1 MVAVKAQD
9 DFIFRPWIS
18 RCGTCQSAMD
28 QAWFFDVV
36 QVGDGGSSA
45 WTAKTSFRLEV
56 VSAILPLK
64 GWLNSSPDMM
74 YQARRRKG
82 GPEVCICWCDGSS
95 PKAQDRAL
103 TGGRVVGFMVL
114 FMNRWIKPG
123 TSASSR
129 WVGGGSSAWTARVSR

>member
-1 MVAVKAQD
+1 MVHVKA
-9 DFIFRPWIS
+9 RWIKPGSLTLS
-18 RCGTCQSAMD
+18 RWG
-28 QAWFFDVV
+28 
-36 QVGDGGSSA
+36 GGGSSA

-95 PKAQDRAL
+95 PKAQDRTL
-103 TGGRVVGFMVL
+103 TGGADGRFQGPVHESMDQAWYLGVVQ
-114 FMNRWIKPG
+114 
-123 TSASSR
+123 
-129 WVGGGSSAWTARVSR
+129 VGGWRVKRLDGQGIEISTMDQTWYLGDIIQMGG